1 MVMDSRVEVR
11 DYQQTPAQVKPV
23 VKTIMRDLKQRF
35 PQIKYIE
42 AFNEPDHN
50 LAKALKPDALYDY
63 YRVYYQA
70 VNEINQELKPTIP
83 LQVGGPGFMQYNE
96 PWLRAFLDGY
106 SADPAADKRL
116 DFISWHA
123 YGEFPEGDG
132 GSDGP
137 RAYHFYKGDPS
148 EVAGQRA
155 KLNAELRSRGLD
167 ENIPAFITE
176 SGIYPGPSFDHQN
189 DPKPDYLIGA
199 AGVPSLHYW
208 YMEQDNIVPFNWAAS
223 QVGRA
228 QGSTGHPRRRGRA
241 DSPPACHTYGNALV
255 MMSKLKDERRG
266 AIRHAGRW

>member
-1 MVMDSRVEVR
+1 MITNRP
-11 DYQQTPAQVKPV
+11 PAQVKPV

-208 YMEQDNIVPFNWAAS
+208 YMEQDNIVPFNWVLRHKS
-223 QVGRA
+223 EERKDQLVTRVGE
-228 QGSTGHPRRRGRA
+228 GEPIPTGVFTP
-241 DSPPACHTYGNALV
+241 YGNALV
-255 MMSKLKDERRG
+255 MMSKLKD
-266 AIRHAGRW
+266 GRVAA